1 MSVDNQEFRLVLH
14 GYEPAEVDA
23 LRQALLSQFDEAL
36 ANIRPVSDDASITL
50 ETPADSFGKRLTKIL
65 SLAEEEASEIRGS
78 AAARAEELR
87 SDVEITTTQL
97 RKDADE
103 YATNRTD
110 EAESF
115 ASKLVTDTE
124 AKAAEMVA
132 TATSEAAAMR
142 EAASTVLD
150 EQKAKAADI
159 EATFERHM
167 ESEREKAETKLR
179 AVLDDHQVRMHD
191 LDELLETRRVE
202 GERRHQDALAAARS
216 ILEDAHTRADGI
228 VAEATATAESIR
240 VDGEKEVAVISKQR
254 DEINAQ
260 LSNVREMLAS
270 LTGGSIPAAPI
281 PAPAE

>member
-87 SDVEITTTQL
+87 SDVEI
-97 RKDADE
+97 
-103 YATNRTD
+103 
-110 EAESF
+110 
-115 ASKLVTDTE
+115 
-124 AKAAEMVA
+124 
-132 TATSEAAAMR
+132 ATSEAAAMR